1 MNNRMEECHYILH
14 ELRRNG
20 PHFKPTQYRKST
32 FITQM
37 NTNLLYE
44 RIHYRYL

>member
-1 MNNRMEECHYILH
+1 MKECHYILH

-20 PHFKPTQYRKST
+20 PHFKANQYRKST